1 MPGRDFYEILG
12 VGREASQEEIKKAYR
27 RLARQYHPDMN
38 PGNKEAEEKFK
49 EIQQAYEV
57 LSDADKRANYDRFG
71 QAAGPGGFQGFGG
84 AGNFGG
90 FGDMGGFGDI
100 FDMFFGSGFSGRQRQ
115 RQAGPQRGPDLEVTL
130 ELTFEEAAFGVEKKV
145 EVAREEVCRTCS
157 GSGAAPGTQPGTC
170 PNCQGTGQ
178 VRQAQ
183 ATPLGRLETVRT
195 CSRCGGSGRIITVPC
210 HECHGRGQVTRHR
223 TVTVNIPPGVDTGT
237 SVRVTGEGGSGQRG
251 GSPGDLFVNIRVRP
265 HKFFRRD
272 GYDVICEQPLSFV
285 AAALGAEIEVP
296 TLDGQVSLHI
306 PEGTQSGTSFRLKG
320 KGIPRLRG
328 YGRGD
333 QHVVVKVVTPTRL
346 TERQKE
352 LLREFE
358 GLGEGG
364 KDKGFFDKVKD
375 AFMG

>member
-1 MPGRDFYEILG
+1 MPGNNYYEILG
-12 VGREASQEEIKKAYR
+12 VSREASQEEIKKAYR

-38 PGNKEAEEKFK
+38 PGNKEAEAKFK

-71 QAAGPGGFQGFGG
+71 QAEGPGGSQGFGG
-84 AGNFGG
+84 FGG

-100 FDMFFGSGFSGRQRQ
+100 FDMFFGSGFTGRQ

-145 EVAREEVCRTCS
+145 EVGREEVCPTCS
-157 GSGAAPGTQPGTC
+157 GNGAAPGTEPTTC
-170 PNCQGTGQ
+170 PNCQGAGQ

-195 CSRCGGSGRIITVPC
+195 CPRCGGSGRIITVPC
-210 HECHGRGQVTRHR
+210 HECHGRGRVVRRR
-223 TVTVNIPPGVDTGT
+223 TVKVNIPSGVDSGT
-237 SVRVTGEGGSGQRG
+237 SLRVSGEGGVGQRG
-251 GSPGDLFVNIRVRP
+251 GPPGDLFVNIRVRP
-265 HKFFRRD
+265 HKLFRRD
-272 GYDVICEQPLSFV
+272 GYDVICEQPISFV
-285 AAALGAEIEVP
+285 EAALGAEIEVP
-296 TLDGQVSLHI
+296 TLDGSVPLRV

-333 QHVVVKVVTPTRL
+333 QHVVVKVVTPTKL

-352 LLREFE
+352 LLREFD
-358 GLGEGG
+358 GLGEGS
-364 KDKGFFDKVKD
+364 KEKRFFDKVKD
-375 AFMG
+375 AFIG